1 MGAVMGEL
9 TELALATIS
18 QAQNRVEVAGRN
30 LANAATPA
38 FKRRVAF
45 VELLRQDP
53 KGDAS
58 IPQTAFT
65 QDNRTGKF
73 VETGNVSDLALS
85 GSGYFALGKDS
96 QTIYSRDGQLSVDAD
111 GRLINSQGFALQL
124 DNGRDLIVA
133 TDKFQVGVD
142 GTVTDKGVRLGRIAA
157 FIPLGAMPSDLTLEA
172 GIDSAQF
179 VPVDKVQIVQ
189 GAYEAS
195 NVVSGDEMVAM
206 VEALRRAESGQ
217 RVMNVYDD
225 LMGRVITAFGEGAR

>member
-18 QAQNRVEVAGRN
+18 QAQNRVEVAGQN

-45 VELLRQDP
+45 VELLRNGP
-53 KGDAS
+53 IGGANV
-58 IPQTAFT
+58 PQIAFT
-65 QDNRTGKF
+65 QDNRAGKF

-96 QTIYSRDGQLSVDAD
+96 QTIYSRDGQLSVDSD
-111 GRLINSQGFALQL
+111 GRLINSQGYALQL
-124 DNGRDLIVA
+124 DNGRDLVVA
-133 TDKFQVGVD
+133 TDKFEIGID
-142 GTVTDKGVRLGRIAA
+142 GTVMDKGIRLGRIAVFA
-157 FIPLGAMPSDLTLEA
+157 PLTAVTSELPLEA
-172 GIDSAQF
+172 GISGAQF
-179 VPVDKVQIVQ
+179 IPVEKMQIVQ

>member
-18 QAQNRVEVAGRN
+18 QAQNRVEVVGRN

-45 VELLRQDP
+45 VELLRQAS

-58 IPQTAFT
+58 IPQAAFT

-124 DNGRDLIVA
+124 DNGRDLVVA
-133 TDKFQVGVD
+133 TDKFKVGVD
-142 GTVTDKGVRLGRIAA
+142 GTVTDKGIRLGRIAVFA
-157 FIPLGAMPSDLTLEA
+157 PLTTVTSELPLEADISGAQFIPVE
-172 GIDSAQF
+172 
-179 VPVDKVQIVQ
+179 KVQIVQ

-225 LMGRVITAFGEGAR
+225 LMGRAITAFGEGAR

>member
-1 MGAVMGEL
+1 MGEL

-18 QAQNRVEVAGRN
+18 QAQNRVEVAGQN

-45 VELLRQDP
+45 VELLRSDP
-53 KGDAS
+53 KGDVPV
-58 IPQTAFT
+58 PQIAFT
-65 QDNRTGKF
+65 QDNRVGKF
-73 VETGNVSDLALS
+73 VETGNASDLALS
-85 GSGYFALGKDS
+85 GSGYFALSKDAK
-96 QTIYSRDGQLSVDAD
+96 TIYSRDGQLSIDGD

-124 DNGRDLIVA
+124 DSGRDLVVT
-133 TDKFQVGVD
+133 TDKFEVGID
-142 GTVTDKGVRLGRIAA
+142 GTVMDKGMRLGRIAA
-157 FIPLGAMPSDLTLEA
+157 FMPMATLANELSLESSP
-172 GIDSAQF
+172 DPAQF
-179 VPVDKVQIVQ
+179 IPVEKMRIVQ

-225 LMGRVITAFGEGAR
+225 LMGRVITAFGESAR